1 MPAGGRAIGRRPPR
15 LPLPP
20 HLASSLAHSPA
31 RLLERIR
38 QREKRERISKE
49 RRRIREEVLIHRFV
63 GVLGVISIGEEEKT
77 ELCLGV

>member
-1 MPAGGRAIGRRPPR
+1 
-15 LPLPP
+15 
-20 HLASSLAHSPA
+20 
-31 RLLERIR
+31 LLERIR